1 MPVFQLE
8 DELIFPHPVLRDDD
22 GLLAVGGD
30 LSIQR
35 LLLAYRWGL
44 FPWYHDDQPIL
55 WWWLVPRLM
64 IRPQQIH
71 ISHSLKSILN
81 KNIFRVTINT
91 AFGEVI
97 QHCGEIKRMNQ
108 DGTWITADM
117 MKAYMAMHEE
127 GYAHSVEVW
136 RNKELV
142 GGLYGIAYGRIFTG
156 ESMFAKESN
165 ASKVAFVHLAKH
177 LEARNFEWIDCQQD
191 TPHLRSMGA
200 YLVEEDDFMQ
210 VLRFNQKEALQ
221 SGIKQF

>member
-30 LSIQR
+30 LSIAR

-64 IRPQQIH
+64 LRPQQIH

-81 KNIFRVTINT
+81 KNIFTVTMNT
-91 AFGEVI
+91 AFREVI

-108 DGTWITADM
+108 EGTWITADM
-117 MKAYMAMHEE
+117 MEAYMAMHAE

-136 RNKELV
+136 RNDELV
-142 GGLYGIAYGRIFTG
+142 GGLYGIAYGRMFTG

-165 ASKVAFVHLAKH
+165 ASKVAFVRLAQHLQEK
-177 LEARNFEWIDCQQD
+177 NFEWIDCQQD

-200 YLVEEDDFMQ
+200 YLVEENDFLQ
-210 VLRFNQKEALQ
+210 ILRFNQKEALQ
-221 SGIKQF
+221 SGVKQF

>member
-30 LSIQR
+30 LSIAR

-64 IRPQQIH
+64 LRPQQIH

-81 KNIFRVTINT
+81 KNIFTVTMNT
-91 AFGEVI
+91 AFREVI

-108 DGTWITADM
+108 EGTWITTDM
-117 MKAYMAMHEE
+117 MEAYMAMHAE

-136 RNKELV
+136 RNDELV
-142 GGLYGIAYGRIFTG
+142 GGLYGIAYGRMFTG

-165 ASKVAFVHLAKH
+165 ASKVAFVRLAQHLQEK
-177 LEARNFEWIDCQQD
+177 NFEWIDCQQD

-200 YLVEEDDFMQ
+200 YLVEENDFLQ
-210 VLRFNQKEALQ
+210 ILRFNQKEALQ
-221 SGIKQF
+221 SGVKQF